1 MPSIEAKLLALLAM
15 AAYVAAAAMTLLA
28 IAARRDGLRRP
39 AGAVLVAGVSLSL
52 ASIVLRI
59 AQGYWPTASGFDTF
73 SLLALLCGAAA
84 AYFRAVDT
92 LPRVATAVAAIAAA
106 WSALAV
112 AMGGAAYHPFARDV
126 WAVMHISVAA
136 SSAVAFAAA
145 AVGGWMYLRK
155 HKQLRTRDPRMFSF
169 PLPSLERLDRFVRQ
183 VLPVAFVL
191 VTATIVTG
199 LVGVL
204 QPEHRGYFHKWAT
217 HPKVLL
223 AAVTWSLYTAA
234 LVAAHARRFRA
245 HATAVLAIVGFF
257 LLAAVLVATVVVLPR
272 M

>member
-1 MPSIEAKLLALLAM
+1 
-15 AAYVAAAAMTLLA
+15 VVA
-28 IAARRDGLRRP
+28 IAAG
-39 AGAVLVAGVSLSL
+39 
-52 ASIVLRI
+52 
-59 AQGYWPTASGFDTF
+59 
-73 SLLALLCGAAA
+73 
-84 AYFRAVDT
+84 
-92 LPRVATAVAAIAAA
+92 

-112 AMGGAAYHPFARDV
+112 AMGGSAYHAFARDV
-126 WAVMHISVAA
+126 WAVAHIVAA
-136 SSAVAFAAA
+136 GSSAVAFAAA

-199 LVGVL
+199 LVGAL
-204 QPEHRGYFHKWAT
+204 QPEHHGYFRNWLT

-223 AAVTWSLYTAA
+223 AGVTWLLYSAA
-234 LVAAHARRFRA
+234 LAAAHARRFRA
-245 HATAVLAIVGFF
+245 QVAAVLAIVGFF
-257 LLAAVLVATVVVLPR
+257 LLAGVLAATALLPR

>member
-1 MPSIEAKLLALLAM
+1 MALALAM
-15 AAYVAAAAMTLLA
+15 A
-28 IAARRDGLRRP
+28 
-39 AGAVLVAGVSLSL
+39 
-52 ASIVLRI
+52 
-59 AQGYWPTASGFDTF
+59 
-73 SLLALLCGAAA
+73 
-84 AYFRAVDT
+84 
-92 LPRVATAVAAIAAA
+92 
-106 WSALAV
+106 
-112 AMGGAAYHPFARDV
+112 GAAYHAFAHDL
-126 WAVMHISVAA
+126 WAVLHVAAAA

-155 HKQLRTRDPRMFSF
+155 HKQLRCRDPRMFNF
-169 PLPSLERLDRFVRQ
+169 PLPSLERLERFVRQ

-199 LVGVL
+199 LVRTL
-204 QPEHRGYFHKWAT
+204 QPEHRGYFRNWVT

-223 AAVTWSLYTAA
+223 AGITWLLYTAA

-257 LLAAVLVATVVVLPR
+257 LLAAVLVATVIFLPR